1 MNSSYNTTYSTTFSI
16 HNDQFWVQSLI
27 AGSSEAEVGVYVM
40 FDDATQQITHQSGI
54 IVSHREYTHEDYPSS
69 VDSMLNIEV
78 NGTLSVTLFVFKI
91 GLEDTY
97 STCYDYLQIN
107 GEKYGRNCGK
117 EISQGDFKT
126 VFKSDG
132 NFELSFYTN
141 IADQREGFLIQYQLS
156 GQFLY
161 KTCPKF

>member
-1 MNSSYNTTYSTTFSI
+1 
-16 HNDQFWVQSLI
+16 
-27 AGSSEAEVGVYVM
+27 M

-54 IVSHREYTHEDYPSS
+54 IVSHREYTHENYPSS